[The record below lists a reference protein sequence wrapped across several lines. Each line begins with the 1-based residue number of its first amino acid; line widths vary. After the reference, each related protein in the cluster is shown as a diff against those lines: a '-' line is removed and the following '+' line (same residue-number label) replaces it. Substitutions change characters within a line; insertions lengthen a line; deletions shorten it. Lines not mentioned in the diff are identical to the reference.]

1 MMNGHTSLNSDT
13 SVSHT
18 LNQVNGQLENLY
30 QAQTANAST
39 SVSLNASSN
48 QQSAVTKKRMFQVR
62 RTFLLIVT
70 FDVIFMVLLWIIY
83 NQIKNIT
90 IDQAFINDVIKYS
103 IKTSLFDVV
112 GLSAFRF
119 ILLMISYAILK
130 WSHWIFVAFTTLGST
145 GFIIAKTCVF
155 TISKTDKGFTDY
167 GILIVSFILAWV
179 EIWFFDYRVIP
190 HERRL
195 REACMTKNND
205 RRDLDDIS

>member
-112 GLSAFRF
+112 
-119 ILLMISYAILK
+119 
-130 WSHWIFVAFTTLGST
+130 FTTLGST

>member
-1 MMNGHTSLNSDT
+1 MLNGRTSVNSDT

-18 LNQVNGQLENLY
+18 LNQVNGQLINLY
-30 QAQTANAST
+30 QPQISNT
-39 SVSLNASSN
+39 SNTPTGVSLNASPN
-48 QQSAVTKKRMFQVR
+48 QHLPITNKRMFQVR

-90 IDQAFINDVIKYS
+90 VDQAFVNEVIHYS
-103 IKTSLFDVV
+103 IKTSLFDIV
-112 GLSAFRF
+112 GLSALRF

-130 WSHWIFVAFTTLGST
+130 WSHWIFVAFTTLSST

-195 REACMTKNND
+195 REA
-205 RRDLDDIS
+205 